1 MTTVTSVV
9 PLCWLCGHWSHGH
22 LSHGDNM
29 LPKTRDYHRKTFCP
43 FHILIK
49 PISWKNGQL
58 LWSTLTD
65 TFSTKPKSFCV
76 KISCQK
82 VKDKTLQVMSI
93 VHGYLTQAFFYEI
106 AENCRTFSFLF
117 IVFHVPVLTVEATK
131 EKFLT
136 KFYRMSADEMQQ
148 RNSDNRQQ

>member
-1 MTTVTSVV
+1 M
-9 PLCWLCGHWSHGH
+9 
-22 LSHGDNM
+22 
-29 LPKTRDYHRKTFCP
+29 
-43 FHILIK
+43 
-49 PISWKNGQL
+49 
-58 LWSTLTD
+58 
-65 TFSTKPKSFCV
+65 SFCV

-106 AENCRTFSFLF
+106 AENCRTFSF
-117 IVFHVPVLTVEATK
+117 IHCIPVLTVEATK